1 MARSKSQAVKRPDQP
16 KKVDKKIQ
24 KVNAT
29 VKNIPEKGKTLSQK
43 APRKLVCKK
52 VSPRKSAKKISVKE
66 HDHFEDIFKD
76 VSSNLTTEVRFQNS
90 ALKELQESTEQFLEE
105 WMEDTQICANISNH
119 ETPSM
124 RDLKLA
130 RRIRE

>member
-24 KVNAT
+24 KVDCPT
-29 VKNIPEKGKTLSQK
+29 KNLAEKKKIAPKKG
-43 APRKLVCKK
+43 PRKLVCKK
-52 VSPRKSAKKISVKE
+52 ISPKE
-66 HDHFEDIFKD
+66 SQIENSIKDHGQFDDIFKD
-76 VSSNLTTEVRFQNS
+76 VSSNLNTELKFQDS
-90 ALKELQESTEQFLEE
+90 ALKELQQSTEQFLNE
-105 WMEDTQICANISNH
+105 WMEDTQICAKISNH